1 VLHPRV
7 MLVTIKRN
15 ILFHGAAPFLLFD
28 RHRQPT
34 PAAGVALSYF
44 HSERSGAVFS
54 FSLAPAN
61 EPRREVEEPLFDRS
75 RSQAFKPACL
85 NIPNSTKSLITRY
98 N

>member
-44 HSERSGAVFS
+44 HSERM
-54 FSLAPAN
+54 
-61 EPRREVEEPLFDRS
+61 
-75 RSQAFKPACL
+75 
-85 NIPNSTKSLITRY
+85 
-98 N
+98 

>member
-1 VLHPRV
+1 

-44 HSERSGAVFS
+44 HPEAPHSGA
-54 FSLAPAN
+54 
-61 EPRREVEEPLFDRS
+61 
-75 RSQAFKPACL
+75 
-85 NIPNSTKSLITRY
+85 
-98 N
+98 